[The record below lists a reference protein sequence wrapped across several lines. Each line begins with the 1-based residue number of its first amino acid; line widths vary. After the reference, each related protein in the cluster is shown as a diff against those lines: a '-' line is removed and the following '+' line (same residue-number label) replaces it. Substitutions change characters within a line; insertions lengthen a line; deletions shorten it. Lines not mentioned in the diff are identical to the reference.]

1 MTNLKLFAAVAA
13 LGMTLISGQ
22 VARAEGNEAELDA
35 ATTEKVTMQ
44 LTADGYDVRRLEV
57 GEGAIEAYVVKDGAT
72 MTLLL
77 DVTDF
82 HIISGNE

>member
-1 MTNLKLFAAVAA
+1 MNHFTLLSAVAA
-13 LGMTLISGQ
+13 LGITLISGQ
-22 VARAEGNEAELDA
+22 VARAEGDEADLDA

-57 GEGAIEAYVVKDGAT
+57 DNGAIEAYVVKDGAT
-72 MTLLL
+72 MTLVL
-77 DVTDF
+77 DATDF